1 VEGFGINTNVLET
14 NIINLSVVIVVLFVL
29 GKDVLSSLLEERKNK
44 IVQSLNDVE
53 ARFQEAQEKL
63 ENAKANLASSKEKAV
78 EIQVQSKA
86 SADQTTV
93 NASKRAES
101 EMVRLEA
108 TKLSTLAVEKQKLV
122 REMRTLLTTGA
133 LEKAFQQLKQDR
145 SGTAVQKKFIDT
157 LLRDVF

>member
-14 NIINLSVVIVVLFVL
+14 NVINLSVVIAVLVVL
-29 GKDVLSSLLEERKNK
+29 GKDILSSLLDERKNK

-63 ENAKANLASSKEKAV
+63 EAAKANLANSKQKAE
-78 EIQVQSKA
+78 EIQKQSLA
-86 SADQTTV
+86 TAEQSRV
-93 NASKRAES
+93 NATKRAET
-101 EMVRLEA
+101 EMGRLDG
-108 TKLSTLAVEKQKLV
+108 TKTSTLMVEKQKLV

-133 LEKAFQQLKQDR
+133 LEKAFKKLKQER
-145 SGTAVQKKFIDT
+145 SGNVIQKKLIDT